1 MGGLYGEGDPRR
13 DGGFTIFYMGINL
26 GAFVATLLCA
36 YLGETYGWRY
46 GFGLAGI
53 GMVIGLLTFLLG
65 SKYLAGLGLPPAPA
79 TLAARRLGVSLE
91 HRIYASAV
99 LFVGLIWFAIQNT
112 QEMGVVLTLFTGVVT
127 AYVIWFSIS
136 ECTPQERDR
145 MLSMLLLMFLSVVFW
160 ALFEQAGSSLTLFTD
175 RNVDRGD
182 FLTAGM
188 FGSLNS
194 LFIILFAPAFALLW
208 VMMARVQREPST
220 PMKFGLA
227 ILLVGLGFYALVLGA
242 AYAGPNGQVAVVW
255 LVLMYWL
262 HTMGELCLSPVGL
275 SMVTKLSV
283 QRVAAMMMGVWF
295 LSSAFAAY
303 VGGWIAS
310 LMAIEGSG
318 GDVSGTVSLAVYV
331 TVFEKLGLLAVV
343 IGIGL
348 MLVAP
353 RIAKRMH

>member
-1 MGGLYGEGDPRR
+1 
-13 DGGFTIFYMGINL
+13 
-26 GAFVATLLCA
+26 
-36 YLGETYGWRY
+36 
-46 GFGLAGI
+46 
-53 GMVIGLLTFLLG
+53 
-65 SKYLAGLGLPPAPA
+65 
-79 TLAARRLGVSLE
+79 
-91 HRIYASAV
+91 
-99 LFVGLIWFAIQNT
+99 
-112 QEMGVVLTLFTGVVT
+112 
-127 AYVIWFSIS
+127 
-136 ECTPQERDR
+136 